1 MKMSIRNPKTK
12 LMKKVT
18 LLLFLGL
25 IQSMYLKAQQ
35 DPEYTQYMYNMSVI
49 NPAYATSDVGVA
61 NVGLLYRSQWVG
73 AVGAPKTGTAFL
85 RTPINERIE
94 AGISFINDE
103 IGDGALNENN
113 IYADVA
119 YVVQLS
125 QKVRLSFGL
134 KAGVTLF
141 DTRFNDFQLNSGDF
155 TTDPAFSENVNE
167 TFLNIGSGLY
177 LFSDNYY
184 VGLSAPNFLGSKH
197 LEERNGVAALG
208 NENLHLF
215 LTGGYVFKINENLD
229 LKPSFMLRSV
239 QGAPISADFN
249 ANVRINGNFEVGVSY
264 RLDDA
269 ISGMFNI
276 GITPD
281 LRVGYAY
288 DYTTSNLG
296 NFNSGTHEIMLLYNF
311 RFSGAKRYSSPRFF

>member
-1 MKMSIRNPKTK
+1 MKMNIRTQKTK
-12 LMKKVT
+12 FMKKVT
-18 LLLFLGL
+18 VLLFLGL
-25 IQSMYLKAQQ
+25 VQSMYLKAQQ

-61 NVGLLYRSQWVG
+61 NAGLLYRTQWVG

-113 IYADVA
+113 IYADFA
-119 YVVQLS
+119 YVLQLND
-125 QKVRLSFGL
+125 KIRLSLGL

-141 DTRFNDFQLNSGDF
+141 DTSFSDFQLNSGDF
-155 TTDPAFSENVNE
+155 TSDPAFSQNVNE
-167 TFLNIGSGLY
+167 TFFNIGSGAYLY
-177 LFSDNYY
+177 GDNFY
-184 VGLSAPNFLGSKH
+184 VGISAPNFLKNKH
-197 LEERNGVAALG
+197 ISEQSGISALG

-215 LTGGYVFKINENLD
+215 ATAGYVFAINENLD
-229 LKPSFMLRSV
+229 LKPSVLVKSV
-239 QGAPISADFN
+239 QGAPISMDFN

-269 ISGMFNI
+269 ISGLFNI

-296 NFNSGTHEIMLLYNF
+296 DFNSGTHEIMLLYNF